1 MTELSRPQFEEG
13 WTSGREFTPEDAWL
27 DLIHLADS
35 AGVLPVVSFTDR
47 WLWKNT
53 EVADFF
59 TALGRHGHL
68 RPHDSTHWRLTYQAQ
83 DRGLVDDYE
92 DVWKIYPKRVAKQ
105 KGYHAYA
112 ATRKGRNGDPPVTA
126 RVLYDAT
133 LRYAIARKDEDTSE
147 FILHPG
153 TFFGPDERW
162 KEKHKPKTNS
172 KTKGAKQ
179 WSRPTS
185 RDLTKDPQAGTA
197 KSRGPKKRTPDQGRK
212 PKPTPKRPR
221 KKRPRKDDP
230 LGDL

>member
-1 MTELSRPQFEEG
+1 MTELARPRFEEWAEMVG
-13 WTSGREFTPEDAWL
+13 EFTPEEAWL

-35 AGVLPVVSFTDR
+35 AGVLPVLSFTDR
-47 WLWKNT
+47 WRWKNT

-68 RPHDSTHWRLTYQAQ
+68 RPHDATRWRLAYQAQ
-83 DRGLVDDYE
+83 ERGLQDDFE
-92 DVWKIYPKRVAKQ
+92 EVWKIYPRKVAKQ

-126 RVLYDAT
+126 RTLYDAT
-133 LRYAIARKDEDTSE
+133 QRYAIARKDEDAE

-153 TFFGPDERW
+153 TFFGVDERW

-172 KTKGAKQ
+172 KTKGTKG

-185 RDLTKDPQAGTA
+185 RDLTKAPQAGTA
-197 KSRGPKKRTPDQGRK
+197 TSRGRKKRTPDQGKK
-212 PKPTPKRPR
+212 PKPTPKNPR
-221 KKRPRKDDP
+221 KKKPPKKDP

>member
-1 MTELSRPQFEEG
+1 MTELSRPHFEEG

-47 WLWKNT
+47 WLWKNA

-68 RPHDSTHWRLTYQAQ
+68 RPHDPTRWRLTYQAQ

-112 ATRKGRNGDPPVTA
+112 ATRKGRDGGPPIPA
-126 RVLYDAT
+126 RTLYDAT
-133 LRYAIARKDEDTSE
+133 LRYSIARKDEDME

-172 KTKGAKQ
+172 KTKGTKG

-185 RDLTKDPQAGTA
+185 RDLTKIPGGQTKGPSPNPK
-197 KSRGPKKRTPDQGRK
+197 KSPPKKRT
-212 PKPTPKRPR
+212 TPKNPR
-221 KKRPRKDDP
+221 KKTPKKEDP

>member
-1 MTELSRPQFEEG
+1 MTELARPRFEET

-47 WLWKNT
+47 WLWKNA

-68 RPHDSTHWRLTYQAQ
+68 RPHDPTRWRLTYQAQ

-112 ATRKGRNGDPPVTA
+112 ATRKGRDGGPPIPA
-126 RVLYDAT
+126 RTLYDAT
-133 LRYAIARKDEDTSE
+133 LRYSIARKDEDME

-172 KTKGAKQ
+172 KTKGTKG

-185 RDLTKDPQAGTA
+185 RDLTKIPGGQTKGPSPNPK
-197 KSRGPKKRTPDQGRK
+197 KSPPKKRT
-212 PKPTPKRPR
+212 TPKNPR
-221 KKRPRKDDP
+221 KKTPKKEDP

>member
-1 MTELSRPQFEEG
+1 MTELARPQFEET
-13 WTSGREFTPEDAWL
+13 WTSGREFAPEEAWL

-47 WLWKNT
+47 WLWKNA

-59 TALGRHGHL
+59 TALGKHGHL
-68 RPHDSTHWRLTYQAQ
+68 RPHDPTHWRLTYQAQ

-112 ATRKGRNGDPPVTA
+112 ATRKGRDGGPPIPA
-126 RVLYDAT
+126 RTLYDAT
-133 LRYAIARKDEDTSE
+133 LRYSIARKDEDME

-172 KTKGAKQ
+172 KTKGTKG

-185 RDLTKDPQAGTA
+185 RDLTKIPGGQTKGPSPNPK
-197 KSRGPKKRTPDQGRK
+197 KSPPKKRT
-212 PKPTPKRPR
+212 TPKNPR
-221 KKRPRKDDP
+221 KKTPKKEDP

>member
-1 MTELSRPQFEEG
+1 MTELARPQFEET
-13 WTSGREFTPEDAWL
+13 WTSGREFTPEEAWL

-47 WLWKNT
+47 WLWKNA

-68 RPHDSTHWRLTYQAQ
+68 RPHDPTRWRLTYQAQ

-112 ATRKGRNGDPPVTA
+112 ATRKGRDGGPPIPA
-126 RVLYDAT
+126 RTLYDAT
-133 LRYAIARKDEDTSE
+133 LRYSIARKDEDME

-162 KEKHKPKTNS
+162 KEKHKPKTNN
-172 KTKGAKQ
+172 KTEGTKG

-185 RDLTKDPQAGTA
+185 RDLTKIPGGQTKGPSPNPK
-197 KSRGPKKRTPDQGRK
+197 KSPPKKRT
-212 PKPTPKRPR
+212 TPKNPR
-221 KKRPRKDDP
+221 KKTPKKEDP

>member
-1 MTELSRPQFEEG
+1 MTELARPQFEET
-13 WTSGREFTPEDAWL
+13 WTSGREFTPEEAWL

-47 WLWKNT
+47 WLWKNA

-59 TALGRHGHL
+59 TALGKHGHL
-68 RPHDSTHWRLTYQAQ
+68 RPHDPTHWRLTYQAQ

-112 ATRKGRNGDPPVTA
+112 ATRKGRDGGPPIPA
-126 RVLYDAT
+126 RTLYDAT
-133 LRYAIARKDEDTSE
+133 LRYSIARKDEDME

-172 KTKGAKQ
+172 KTKGTKG

-185 RDLTKDPQAGTA
+185 RDLTKIPGGQTKGPSPNPK
-197 KSRGPKKRTPDQGRK
+197 KSPPKKRT
-212 PKPTPKRPR
+212 TPKNPR
-221 KKRPRKDDP
+221 KKTPKKEDP